1 MRHRFAAHTMG
12 HQHHQFSLV
21 MQRILRQTELLMQRR
36 VSAAGNSAEA
46 EHPSLDGL
54 EVTESTWDEWAEA
67 VNHQDHSRAR

>member
-36 VSAAGNSAEA
+36 VSAAGAHAEA
-46 EHPSLDGL
+46 EHASLDGL
-54 EVTESTWDEWAEA
+54 EVTESTWDDWAQA
-67 VNHQDHSRAR
+67 VDHQERPSTR

>member
-36 VSAAGNSAEA
+36 LSAAGTNAEA

-54 EVTESTWDEWAEA
+54 EVTESTWDEWAE
-67 VNHQDHSRAR
+67 VVSHRDDPSR